1 MKALLFGVSLG
12 WAAGISPGPLM
23 MFVITTALKKGARA
37 GMHVA
42 LAPFLTDTPMLIVGV
57 LTASVLSGGGALTAL
72 TVAGG
77 VYLIWLGVFEL
88 RHLEAARIESV
99 SGAGDLR
106 RAVWLNL
113 TSPHPWVFWLTVGGP
128 FVARADTG
136 LEAAGFLAGFYVLL
150 VGTKLVTAFVVGS
163 NSHRLPDRV
172 YRWLVLS
179 GAAGLVLFGVLLLV
193 DAIVRG

>member
-77 VYLIWLGVFEL
+77 VYLIWLGVSEL